1 MSEYEWLMFFSD
13 SLYELMKERKIS
25 QRELAERTGLTERA
39 ISKYINGT
47 IIPKATS
54 IVKLAIALDCTTDDL
69 INFDEMIEI

>member
-25 QRELAERTGLTERA
+25 QRELAERTGLTESA